1 MVAMLEIDIE
11 NVLKTDGVIIHHT
24 DTVCGISGS
33 YLSEK
38 AYQTIYFLKKR
49 NFDKPLG
56 ILLAD
61 LESILLFTDITLGE
75 LAPVIPF
82 LERGMTILLKR
93 KDNLPYHLLN
103 QSTLIGIRIPSHTET
118 KALIKGCG
126 PLMCTSANIS
136 GFAPVSS
143 KKESLK
149 FFGDVPF
156 IESKN
161 TGLGVSST
169 ILSYVDGNYR
179 LIREGNISKEEI
191 TKKVTL
197 SI

>member
-11 NVLKTDGVIIHHT
+11 NILKKDGVIIHHT

-38 AYQTIYFLKKR
+38 AYQTIYDLKKR

-61 LESILLFTDITLGE
+61 LESILLFSDITLGE

-93 KDNLPYHLLN
+93 KDNLPLHLLN
-103 QSTLIGIRIPSHTET
+103 QSALIGVRIPNHAET
-118 KALIKGCG
+118 KALIKRCG

-136 GFAPVSS
+136 GFPPVTS
-143 KKESLK
+143 KKESLE
-149 FFGDVPF
+149 FFSDILF
-156 IESKN
+156 IESE
-161 TGLGVSST
+161 TGGLGVSSS
-169 ILSYVDGNYR
+169 ILSYIDGNYT
-179 LIREGNISKEEI
+179 LIREGNITKAEI
-191 TKKVTL
+191 TNQVPL